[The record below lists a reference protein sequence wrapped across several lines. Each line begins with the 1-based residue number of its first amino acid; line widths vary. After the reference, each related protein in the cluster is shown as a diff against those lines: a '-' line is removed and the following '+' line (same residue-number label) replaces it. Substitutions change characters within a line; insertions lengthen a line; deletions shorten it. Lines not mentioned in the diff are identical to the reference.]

1 MTSSELSKLLI
12 PTPFAKNG
20 TITPIEAASE
30 DMPNF
35 LTGFPENFSAPH
47 SGDGRYV
54 ARAMMNAVGHMA
66 TANEYFRQAG
76 GIYQFDAEWARV
88 NGGYPR
94 GAVLDFLNG
103 NKLYK
108 VLSLVDNN
116 LVDFTGKEPTA
127 AQASAGITAG
137 SVDGVNWLYCNVDQ
151 EVKYNEICD
160 VPNFT
165 WQGGL
170 SSETTTLFN
179 GETFPIAYFKPS
191 RNGIISTTG
200 TIDFTATMNNDGEG
214 IQHWSGGFA
223 IVVCP
228 KVDGEFKNPWEV
240 KGTMIYQRGHT
251 ITYSTTG
258 ISYNVEDLKTMN
270 VYANQEYTIYI
281 LNFGGNVANSTMKI
295 VVI

>member
-35 LTGFPENFSAPH
+35 STGFPENFSAPH

-88 NGGYPR
+88 NGGYPK

-103 NKLYK
+103 NRLYK

-116 LVDFTGKEPTA
+116 LVDFTGKEPTT
-127 AQASAGITAG
+127 AQATAGIVAG
-137 SVDGVNWLYCNVDQ
+137 AVDGVNWLYCNVDQ

-160 VPNFT
+160 IPNFS
-165 WQGGL
+165 WQG
-170 SSETTTLFN
+170 EVDTTGSVFH

-191 RNGIISTTG
+191 RSGVISTIG
-200 TIDFTATMNNDGEG
+200 TIDFTATDLTKSSATLSG
-214 IQHWSGGFA
+214 WAGGFA
-223 IVVCP
+223 VVICP
-228 KVDGEFKNPWEV
+228 KVNGAFKNPWEV

-251 ITYSTTG
+251 VTYTYSG
-258 ISYNVEDLKTMN
+258 IDYSLNDLKTMN
-270 VYANQEYTIYI
+270 VTAGQEYTVYI
-281 LNFGGNVANSTMKI
+281 LNFGATVTNSTMKL
-295 VVI
+295 VII